1 MIINCINCNKKF
13 EVNSEL
19 IPSEG
24 RTIQCGSC
32 NHIWFYKHNI
42 QLKKD
47 LISPDKIKDVP
58 KTKNIIKNK
67 VKDIELKK
75 SKKNLTK
82 EIDEIINKKEKSLVK
97 YQNEKKFT
105 FSKFLSFI
113 LVLIIS
119 FVGLIII
126 LDTFKA
132 PLYKLFPKLEILLFS
147 LFEILK
153 DIKLFIKDLI

>member
-1 MIINCINCNKKF
+1 MIINCINCSKKF

-47 LISPDKIKDVP
+47 LISSNKIKDVP

-67 VKDIELKK
+67 DKDIELKK

-82 EIDEIINKKEKSLVK
+82 DIDEIINKKEKSLVK

-105 FSKFLSFI
+105 FSKFLSLI

-132 PLYKLFPKLEILLFS
+132 PLYKVFPKLEILLFS

>member
-1 MIINCINCNKKF
+1 MI
-13 EVNSEL
+13 
-19 IPSEG
+19 
-24 RTIQCGSC
+24 
-32 NHIWFYKHNI
+32 
-42 QLKKD
+42 LK
-47 LISPDKIKDVP
+47 
-58 KTKNIIKNK
+58 
-67 VKDIELKK
+67 LKK

-126 LDTFKA
+126 LDTFKT
-132 PLYKLFPKLEILLFS
+132 PLYKVFPKLEILLFS

>member
-1 MIINCINCNKKF
+1 MIINCINCSKKF

-47 LISPDKIKDVP
+47 LISSNKIKDVP

-67 VKDIELKK
+67 DKDIELKK

-82 EIDEIINKKEKSLVK
+82 DIDEIINKKEKSLVK

-113 LVLIIS
+113 LVMIIS
-119 FVGLIII
+119 FVGLIIV
-126 LDTFKA
+126 LDTFKT
-132 PLYKLFPKLEILLFS
+132 PLYQLFPKLEILLFS

-153 DIKLFIKDLI
+153 DIKLFIKDLM

>member
-67 VKDIELKK
+67 VEDIELKK